1 MKKIKKLN
9 IFRKRALQ
17 KLMIFYVVAFS
28 CFTYSQ
34 LLHAPPPAPAWILQ
48 HATMARLI
56 WTNDGSKRVILRSEV
71 PFGGLNNVPLPPPQ
85 KKLKFL
91 AHK

>member
-1 MKKIKKLN
+1 
-9 IFRKRALQ
+9 
-17 KLMIFYVVAFS
+17 MIFYVVAFS

-85 KKLKFL
+85 KKTEIFGPQIGIES
-91 AHK
+91 